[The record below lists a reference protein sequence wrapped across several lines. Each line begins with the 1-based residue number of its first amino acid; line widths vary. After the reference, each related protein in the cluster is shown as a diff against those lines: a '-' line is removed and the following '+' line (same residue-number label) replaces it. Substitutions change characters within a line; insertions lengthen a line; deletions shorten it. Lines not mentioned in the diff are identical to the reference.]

1 MGQQMREHGRRPT
14 RLENYAQGEW
24 VAGAG
29 NFTTLHDAVTG
40 EAVGETSSQGLD
52 FKGMADYARRVGGPA
67 LRRMTFHQRARM
79 LKALATALTA
89 RKEEFYRVSAWTG
102 ATKTDHW
109 IDVDGG
115 IGTLFAYAS
124 RGRREFPDE
133 TFFVD
138 GPVEQLSKGGS
149 FVGRHLCVPLEG
161 VAVHINAF
169 NFPVWGML
177 EKLSTSL
184 LAGVPAIVKPATVT
198 SYLTEAVFRAM
209 IETGLLPAGSV
220 QLIVGSAGDL
230 LDHLGSQDAVAFTGS
245 AWTGQLLKK
254 TPAMMEHN
262 VRYNQEAD
270 SLNFSMLGPDAVP
283 GTEEFDLF
291 IKEVT
296 REMTVK
302 AGQKCTAIRRTFVP
316 AALTDD
322 VVRALAKR
330 LAGTR
335 VGNPAA
341 EGVRMGPLAG
351 RSQVREVG
359 KALDALR
366 AGTELAYGGGDFE
379 VVGAS
384 RESGAFFPITLL
396 YNDRPFDRMAA
407 HDVEAFGPVNTV
419 MPYGTVDEAI
429 ELAKLGRGSLVGSLF
444 TADDRVARA
453 VALGTAAYHG
463 RLLLANRH
471 MAKESTGHGSPL
483 PHLVH
488 GGPGRAG
495 GGEEMGGVRGV
506 LHYMQRTALQGS
518 PATVAAVTREWSK
531 GAAEVRDRVHPFRKH
546 FEELRIGET
555 WVTHR
560 RTVTEAD
567 VTNFAG
573 VSGDFFYAHVD
584 DLAARESIFE
594 RRVAHGYFV
603 LSAAAGLFVDP
614 APGPVLANYGLDN
627 LRFVKPVYIG
637 DTIQVRLACK
647 SKAAKDDREGEV
659 PQGVVAWD
667 VEVTN
672 QDGEPVA
679 VYTVLTL
686 VRRLYPIGG
695 PPADEG
701 TGDAAA
707 AMASEAPAAL
717 RAPEVLV
724 TEQPGTAPARMS

>member
-1 MGQQMREHGRRPT
+1 MTT
-14 RLENYAQGEW
+14 RLRNYALGRWAE
-24 VAGAG
+24 GAG
-29 NFTTLHDAVTG
+29 NFTTLVNAVTG
-40 EAVGETSSQGLD
+40 EPVAEASSQGLD
-52 FKGMADYARRVGGPA
+52 FKAMAEYARAVGGPA
-67 LRRMTFHQRARM
+67 LRRMTFHERARM
-79 LKALATALTA
+79 LKALAVALTA
-89 RKEEFYRVSAWTG
+89 RKEEFYRVSSWTG

-109 IDVDGG
+109 IDIDGG

-133 TFFVD
+133 PFYVD
-138 GPVEQLSKGGS
+138 GPVEQISKGGT
-149 FVGRHLCVPLEG
+149 FVGRHVCVPLEG
-161 VAVHINAF
+161 VAVQINAF

-177 EKLSTSL
+177 EKLATSL

-198 SYLTEAVFRAM
+198 SYLTEVVFRAM
-209 IETGLLPAGSV
+209 VEADVLPAGAV
-220 QLIVGSAGDL
+220 QLICGSAGDL
-230 LDHLGSQDAVAFTGS
+230 LDHLTSQDAVAFTGS
-245 AWTGQLLKK
+245 AATGLMLRR
-254 TPAMMEHN
+254 TPAVMEHN
-262 VRYNQEAD
+262 VRFNQEAD
-270 SLNFSMLGPDAVP
+270 SLNFSMLGPDAAP
-283 GTEEFDLF
+283 GSEEFDLF
-291 IKEVT
+291 VKEVA

-316 AALTDD
+316 APFAGD
-322 VVRALAKR
+322 VVKALGAR

-335 VGNPAA
+335 VGDPAA

-351 RSQVREVG
+351 KAQVREVG
-359 KALDALR
+359 RALDALK
-366 AGTELAYGGGDFE
+366 AGAELAWGGGDFE

-384 RESGAFFPITLL
+384 RDAGAFFPITLL
-396 YNDRPFDRMAA
+396 YNDRPFERTTA

-419 MPYGTVDEAI
+419 MPYGSVDEAV

-444 TADDRVARA
+444 TADDRVARN

-463 RLLLANRH
+463 RLLLANRY

-495 GGEEMGGVRGV
+495 GGEEMGGARGV
-506 LHYMQRTALQGS
+506 LHYMQRTAVQGS
-518 PATVAAVTREWSK
+518 PATVAAVTREWTK
-531 GAAEVRDRVHPFRKH
+531 GAAEHRDRVHPFRKH
-546 FEELRIGET
+546 FEELEVGET

-584 DLAARESIFE
+584 DVAARESIFE

-603 LSAAAGLFVDP
+603 ISAAAGLFVDP
-614 APGPVLANYGLDN
+614 APGPVLANYGLDG
-627 LRFVKPVYIG
+627 LRFVKPVYVG
-637 DTIQVRLACK
+637 DTIRVRLACK
-647 SKAAKDDREGEV
+647 SKAAKDDREDQV

-686 VRRLYPIGG
+686 VKRLYPVGHG
-695 PPADEG
+695 RRNGANGADRTDG
-701 TGDAAA
+701 TTSD
-707 AMASEAPAAL
+707 
-717 RAPEVLV
+717 VLV
-724 TEQPGTAPARMS
+724 TEQPGTAPARMN